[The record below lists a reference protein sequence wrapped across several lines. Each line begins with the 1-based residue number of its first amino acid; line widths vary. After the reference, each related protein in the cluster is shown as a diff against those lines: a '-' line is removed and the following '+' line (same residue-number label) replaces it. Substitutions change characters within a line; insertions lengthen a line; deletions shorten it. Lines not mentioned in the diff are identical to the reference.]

1 MSTNQLVSKWAKII
15 DLDKDSS
22 KGHLYEAITNTH
34 RRRVTAQLLE
44 NQLGSKSQEVLS
56 ETPTTVT
63 SNVDKFDPILI
74 KLVRRMVP
82 KLIAYDICGVQ
93 AMSGPTGQIFAMR
106 SRYINK
112 NGPEAFVNEADSA
125 FGGAG
130 SQVGTDPFDPAYAT
144 GTGMPTATAEGDAWN
159 EMSLSIE
166 KTAVSAD
173 SYQLKATYSEELSQD
188 LKFVHGLD
196 AEQELVDI
204 LSSELIAEMNR
215 RVVRTIYSVAKLGAE
230 FATTP
235 GIIDMATDTGGRHMQ
250 ENFKGLM
257 FAIER
262 DSNKIARETGR
273 GSRGNIIICSA
284 DVASALALA
293 GVLDNN
299 MSISANV
306 DLDQV
311 GATYVGTYKGT
322 YKVYVDPYVTTDFY
336 LVGYKGSSPY
346 DAGVFY
352 CPYIPLQALRAT
364 DAKTFQPAIG
374 FKTRA
379 GIVANPY
386 TTLSAGQN
394 VYYRKVKVTNLL

>member
-1 MSTNQLVSKWAKII
+1 
-15 DLDKDSS
+15 
-22 KGHLYEAITNTH
+22 
-34 RRRVTAQLLE
+34 
-44 NQLGSKSQEVLS
+44 
-56 ETPTTVT
+56 
-63 SNVDKFDPILI
+63 
-74 KLVRRMVP
+74 
-82 KLIAYDICGVQ
+82 
-93 AMSGPTGQIFAMR
+93 
-106 SRYINK
+106 
-112 NGPEAFVNEADSA
+112 
-125 FGGAG
+125 
-130 SQVGTDPFDPAYAT
+130 
-144 GTGMPTATAEGDAWN
+144 MPTATAEGNTWN

-230 FATTP
+230 FASTP

-262 DSNKIARETGR
+262 DANKISRETAR
-273 GSRGNIIICSA
+273 GRGNILICSA
-284 DVASALALA
+284 DVAAALSLA

-299 MSISANV
+299 MGVSASFE
-306 DLDQV
+306 LDQV
-311 GATYVGTYKGT
+311 GATFVGTYKGT

-364 DAKTFQPAIG
+364 DAATFQPAIG

-379 GIVANPY
+379 GIVANPF